1 MENNMEEM
9 TEEMNNNVT
18 INEVDYAMDDLS
30 DKAKNLISFIKKL
43 DDDLAEHRF
52 SMDKS
57 FLARTKVVEDL
68 VQEVENPEDV
78 EEVTA

>member
-1 MENNMEEM
+1 
-9 TEEMNNNVT
+9 
-18 INEVDYAMDDLS
+18 
-30 DKAKNLISFIKKL
+30 
-43 DDDLAEHRF
+43 
-52 SMDKS
+52 MDKS

>member
-1 MENNMEEM
+1 MEEM
-9 TEEMNNNVT
+9 TEEINNNVT
-18 INEVDYAMDDLS
+18 INEVDYTMDDLS

-52 SMDKS
+52 DMDKS

-68 VQEVENPEDV
+68 VQEVENPEAV

>member
-1 MENNMEEM
+1 MEEM
-9 TEEMNNNVT
+9 TEEINNNNVT
-18 INEVDYAMDDLS
+18 INEVDYTMDDLS

-68 VQEVENPEDV
+68 VEEVENPEAV
-78 EEVTA
+78 EEVTTA